1 MPAIEVDHL
10 SKRFGDRVA
19 VDDLSF
25 SVDGG
30 TVTGFLGPN
39 GAGKTT
45 TLRAL
50 LGLVRPTSGRALIN
64 GVEYGRLPVPY
75 RTVGALLEASAF
87 HPGRRGRDHLRV
99 LAAAMDIPAHR
110 IDQVL
115 ELTGIASA
123 ANVRVGAYSMGMRQ
137 RLALAGALLA
147 DPAILLLDEPANGL
161 DPAGIR
167 WLRDLLRWLAQQGR
181 TVLVSSHVLA
191 EVGQT
196 ADRVVIIAGGRL
208 VADATID
215 ELTARATTYVRVA
228 SPEFERLREVVA
240 GLAGARLAD
249 SNGALHVT
257 GVEAAAI
264 GDAALAAGVAV
275 HELTTV
281 SSTLEDVFFSLV
293 GGAGNGG
300 ES

>member
-196 ADRVVIIAGGRL
+196 ADRAVIIAGGRL

-293 GGAGNGG
+293 GGVGNGG